1 MNKPK
6 VHKSNMKNPN
16 NDAYWKL
23 RGYEKRP
30 NNWKH
35 LIGKKRISNN
45 RREKVPADGG
55 ITDFFWKDD
64 Y

>member
-1 MNKPK
+1 MKNAKDLRA
-6 VHKSNMKNPN
+6 NIKNPN
-16 NDAYWKL
+16 NDAYWKQ
-23 RGYEKRP
+23 RGYAKRP
-30 NNWKH
+30 NDWKQ
-35 LIGKKRISNN
+35 LIGKKRIHLN